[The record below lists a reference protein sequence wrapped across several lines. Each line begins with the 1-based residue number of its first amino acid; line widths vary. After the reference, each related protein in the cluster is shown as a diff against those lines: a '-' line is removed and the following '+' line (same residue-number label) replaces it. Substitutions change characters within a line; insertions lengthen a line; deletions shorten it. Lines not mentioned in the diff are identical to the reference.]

1 MARRWAA
8 LVLVLGGLA
17 VLWGGNYVL
26 DNLKINTD
34 TTDMLSPDLPFRQ
47 NSNELSKAFPQF
59 SDNLVVVLEGT
70 NPDLLDD
77 GAQALAAR
85 IRQQPQIFGPLFDP
99 AGLDFFRTNGLL
111 YMDVEELEDLTASL
125 ARAQPF
131 LGTLWRD
138 ASLPRLFELL
148 GQALETKDQAKLPQL
163 DAMLDA
169 ITTTLRAQM
178 EGRPGR
184 LSWQR
189 LMQGKEP
196 SQKTARRIMVLKPR
210 LDFASLRPG
219 EESMEKLRAIAR
231 DLRLSENFGVR
242 MRLTG
247 SVALAHEELASVVD
261 GLGLAGLVSLTLVLG
276 LLLWGLRSPRLVLAT
291 LVTLIAGLIW
301 TATFAIAVIG
311 TFNLISVAFAVLFIG
326 LSVDFGIHFCL
337 RYKEEI
343 QAEAGT
349 PAALRG
355 AAEKIGG
362 ALSLTALA
370 AGIGFFSFLPTD
382 YLGLAELGVIAGTG
396 MGIALFCNLTLLPAM
411 IALLPPGPG
420 NATRPAAHF
429 FDLKAMAGQ
438 HRRAILGLAAL
449 AGLAAAIALP
459 QARFDF
465 DPLNLK
471 DRSTE
476 SVATL
481 FDLMEDRSQGPYS
494 ITVLT
499 PGPAQAEAIAKKLS
513 GLPEVDGTTSLA
525 QFIPKNQARKLE
537 MIESAAFFLAPA
549 LADGNRAPPPTDEAR
564 AKSIRDLMGKLDGA
578 SALAKTLKDFTAKP
592 VALTTLE
599 TRLLTG
605 LPGRLL
611 ALRQSLDAEEITLKT
626 LPPGLIRRQVAED
639 GRARLEVHPKEDLRD
654 RNSLAQFVRAVR
666 AHAPQA
672 TGAPVVILEAGQA
685 VLASFFQAGLLT
697 LLAITL
703 VLALLFARLRE
714 ILLIFAPLVLA
725 GLLTVAA
732 GLIFDLPFNF
742 ANVIV
747 LPLLFGLG
755 VAGGVHFV
763 SRERAGGDTQAVLAS
778 STPRAVTFSALTTIG
793 SFGSIALSSH
803 PGTASM
809 GLLLTIAIILVLIS
823 TLLVLPALMATWPA
837 SRRPMRPI

>member
-1 MARRWAA
+1 
-8 LVLVLGGLA
+8 
-17 VLWGGNYVL
+17 
-26 DNLKINTD
+26 
-34 TTDMLSPDLPFRQ
+34 
-47 NSNELSKAFPQF
+47 
-59 SDNLVVVLEGT
+59 
-70 NPDLLDD
+70 
-77 GAQALAAR
+77 
-85 IRQQPQIFGPLFDP
+85 
-99 AGLDFFRTNGLL
+99 
-111 YMDVEELEDLTASL
+111 
-125 ARAQPF
+125 
-131 LGTLWRD
+131 
-138 ASLPRLFELL
+138 
-148 GQALETKDQAKLPQL
+148 
-163 DAMLDA
+163 
-169 ITTTLRAQM
+169 
-178 EGRPGR
+178 
-184 LSWQR
+184 
-189 LMQGKEP
+189 
-196 SQKTARRIMVLKPR
+196 
-210 LDFASLRPG
+210 
-219 EESMEKLRAIAR
+219 
-231 DLRLSENFGVR
+231 
-242 MRLTG
+242 
-247 SVALAHEELASVVD
+247 
-261 GLGLAGLVSLTLVLG
+261 
-276 LLLWGLRSPRLVLAT
+276 
-291 LVTLIAGLIW
+291 
-301 TATFAIAVIG
+301 
-311 TFNLISVAFAVLFIG
+311 
-326 LSVDFGIHFCL
+326 
-337 RYKEEI
+337 
-343 QAEAGT
+343 
-349 PAALRG
+349 
-355 AAEKIGG
+355 
-362 ALSLTALA
+362 
-370 AGIGFFSFLPTD
+370 
-382 YLGLAELGVIAGTG
+382 
-396 MGIALFCNLTLLPAM
+396 
-411 IALLPPGPG
+411 
-420 NATRPAAHF
+420 
-429 FDLKAMAGQ
+429 
-438 HRRAILGLAAL
+438 
-449 AGLAAAIALP
+449 
-459 QARFDF
+459 
-465 DPLNLK
+465 
-471 DRSTE
+471 
-476 SVATL
+476 
-481 FDLMEDRSQGPYS
+481 
-494 ITVLT
+494 
-499 PGPAQAEAIAKKLS
+499 PAQAEAIAKKLS